1 MRIAALA
8 IVLSAAMSL
17 PAFAYDPARHPAPD
31 PQGSAYER
39 GRIQVHQG
47 NWEHA
52 VILFRKAVVK
62 KPNDFKA
69 FTLLGY
75 SLRHAGQLK
84 AAIAAYDRAVEL
96 NPSYAEVR
104 EYRGIAYALSGNR
117 EAAMRDYRALQQL
130 GSPLAEDLKAAIDEN
145 ASKFN

>member
-8 IVLSAAMSL
+8 LVLAAVMTF
-17 PAFAYDPARHPAPD
+17 PAFAYDPAKHPTPD
-31 PQGSAYER
+31 PQGSAFEQ
-39 GRIQVHQG
+39 GRVQVHQG

-52 VILFRKAVVK
+52 ASLFQKAVAENPK
-62 KPNDFKA
+62 DYKA

-75 SLRHAGQLK
+75 SLRHIGRMK
-84 AAIAAYDRAVEL
+84 EAIATYDRAVAL

-117 EAAMRDYRALQQL
+117 EAAMRDYRTLIRM
-130 GSPLAEDLKAAIDEN
+130 GSPLAEDLKAAIDKIP
-145 ASKFN
+145 S